1 MKKIKTVVHVHTN
14 CSFDSNTSP
23 EDLIATARAAGVGCI
38 AVTDHDE
45 IAGAVAARELGGG
58 VRIIVGEEITTTEGH
73 VIGLFLEER
82 IPPGLT
88 PEETAQRIRAQGG
101 LVLAAH
107 PFATLCQH
115 SLNHAAMERL
125 LPWLDA
131 VEVCNAQNL
140 LWWES
145 GWARRYAAKHGLTPF
160 VGDDAHIRGHL
171 AACHQIMPAF
181 DGPADFLSALRQA
194 ELHTGWFAP
203 DYYLAMGLQH
213 TWINLLGMSL
223 AGFGVNA
230 PGGQAARADEQPT
243 TKPAFAL
250 ATGSESTPGGEK
262 RA

>member
-1 MKKIKTVVHVHTN
+1 MKQTKTVIHVHTN
-14 CSFDSNTSP
+14 YSFDSNTSP

-160 VGDDAHIRGHL
+160 AGDDAHVRGHL